1 MLVKP
6 RRSANSTATS
16 CSLPWLTSPPNSAF
30 GAVICGGSSGW
41 MVTAPVGRVW
51 QASRTPGAAWMRA
64 STRCSSSIGGGND
77 SAPSITRTRQVEQR
91 LRPPHTAAWGM
102 PPMRL
107 ASSKV
112 VPGWM
117 TTRLPSG

>member
-16 CSLPWLTSPPNSAF
+16 CSLPWLMSLPNKAF
-30 GAVICGGSSGW
+30 CAVICGGSNGW
-41 MVTAPVGRVW
+41 MVTAPVGRAW
-51 QASRTPGAAWMRA
+51 QARRTPGAAWMRA
-64 STRCSSSIGGGND
+64 STRCSSSSGGGRA

-91 LRPPHTAAWGM
+91 LRPPQTEAWGM

-107 ASSKV
+107 ASSRL